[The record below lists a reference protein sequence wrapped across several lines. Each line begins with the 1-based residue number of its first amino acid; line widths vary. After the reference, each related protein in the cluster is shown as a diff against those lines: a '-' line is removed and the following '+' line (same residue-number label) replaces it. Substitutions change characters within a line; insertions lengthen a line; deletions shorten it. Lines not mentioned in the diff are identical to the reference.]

1 MSDHVYKT
9 VELVGSSA
17 NGVEDAVRNAI
28 QRASKTIHNMR
39 WFEVIETRGHIDQG
53 QVQHW
58 QVVLKGG
65 FTLEE

>member
-9 VELVGSSA
+9 VEIVGSSVT
-17 NGVEDAVRNAI
+17 GVEDAVSNAI

-58 QVVLKGG
+58 QVMVKVG